1 MDKKTWPL
9 GFHTFQVNE
18 LQATVPA
25 SISSDFNFA
34 SRSWKKDWGR
44 LLAGTLIG
52 TNKPRIRLVVLIK
65 KTFFISTTKRK
76 KKNADLLENSLY
88 DNGKIDLLLWA
99 SI

>member
-9 GFHTFQVNE
+9 GFHTFQNE

-65 KTFFISTTKRK
+65 KLFLLAPPNE